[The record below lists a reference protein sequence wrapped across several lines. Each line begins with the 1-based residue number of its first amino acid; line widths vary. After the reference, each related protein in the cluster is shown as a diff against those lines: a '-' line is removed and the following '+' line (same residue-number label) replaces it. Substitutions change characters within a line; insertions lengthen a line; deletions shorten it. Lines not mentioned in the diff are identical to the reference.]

1 LGPPT
6 PAGGRVPERL
16 FCTTSPENVHVKIK
30 DLLEAKGNEVVT
42 ISPTA
47 PLEDALRLLVEKNI
61 GSLVVA
67 EEKVVLGIMTERD
80 VLRLVS
86 KDRDRVGEMEVQE
99 LMTRNVIVGL
109 PDDSLDYVM
118 EIMTRNRIRHL
129 PVVDTGWLHGIVSIG
144 DVIRALRTKVEA
156 ENRYMRD
163 YIQGKFF

>member
-1 LGPPT
+1 
-6 PAGGRVPERL
+6 
-16 FCTTSPENVHVKIK
+16 VKIK